1 MNFSGYNQAIGQPTS
16 EISIGNTSS
25 EASDTFFQLDN
36 SIEIMKSLVNETQ
49 ASLDNGNTTEALDF
63 LNQIYN
69 ELIQIANNSNNSQG
83 STSSS
88 ISRACAL
95 KRRRIYCLTLTCAS
109 ARLRMRLGS
118 DLWHISI
125 ASFAVLLGSRLPITA
140 GTSRQSPS
148 HVNIGAMVSNER

>member
-1 MNFSGYNQAIGQPTS
+1 MNHKIKSKMSYAILGLAFAASLGVLMNFSGYNPAIGQPTS

-69 ELIQIANNSNNSQG
+69 ELIQIANNSNNL
-83 STSSS
+83 
-88 ISRACAL
+88 IW
-95 KRRRIYCLTLTCAS
+95 
-109 ARLRMRLGS
+109 
-118 DLWHISI
+118 DL
-125 ASFAVLLGSRLPITA
+125 
-140 GTSRQSPS
+140 
-148 HVNIGAMVSNER
+148 SNEGN